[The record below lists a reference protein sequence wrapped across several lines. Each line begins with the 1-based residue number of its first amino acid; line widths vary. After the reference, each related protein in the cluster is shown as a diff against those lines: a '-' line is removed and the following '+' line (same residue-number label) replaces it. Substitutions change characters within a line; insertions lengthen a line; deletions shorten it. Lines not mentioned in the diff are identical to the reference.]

1 MAHDLDPR
9 NVAMIVA
16 TIALLGFGQVL
27 FKYAATT
34 IHPGDL
40 RSWISLPLAA
50 ALVVY
55 GAATI
60 AWLAVLAR
68 VPLSTAFPFYGLA
81 FLLVPLLSAWLLGER
96 LRWSTLV
103 GGLIILVGIYV
114 SSRQR

>member
-1 MAHDLDPR
+1 MTHDLDAR

-34 IHPGDL
+34 LQPGDL
-40 RSWISLPLAA
+40 RSWLSLPLAA
-50 ALVVY
+50 ALLVY

-60 AWLAVLAR
+60 AWLLVLAR

-81 FLLVPLLSAWLLGER
+81 FLFVPILSAWLLGER

-103 GGLIILVGIYV
+103 GGLIIIAGILV